1 MSRVCKKQVDHIMN
15 ATLCLNNV
23 RPRTWNHFTMM
34 TKFEGC
40 EFRKGVRWCV
50 LFSPE
55 GCRVWDILNPKNVT
69 KIRHNILHVRCVCV
83 CVLANFLHVVDHHT
97 VRTKLRVRPPFS
109 RVVAISR
116 ATASAWTSKL
126 GHPFILAV
134 QSQPRTIG
142 PIHPCSSVTTAND
155 RTPIHPCSSVTTA
168 NTSHSF
174 WSRIVTCALGC
185 HFPRVRKVF

>member
-40 EFRKGVRWCV
+40 VFRKGVRWCV

-83 CVLANFLHVVDHHT
+83 CVSKLFACRRPPHGSYKIEGEATIQSCGGNQSCHRFCVDEQ
-97 VRTKLRVRPPFS
+97 VRT
-109 RVVAISR
+109 
-116 ATASAWTSKL
+116 
-126 GHPFILAV
+126 
-134 QSQPRTIG
+134 

-155 RTPIHPCSSVTTA
+155 RTHSSLQF
-168 NTSHSF
+168 SHN
-174 WSRIVTCALGC
+174 RE
-185 HFPRVRKVF
+185 R